1 MERARKWVI
10 KVAAFMEYLLFEVLR
25 RSNPDSSQQ
34 SYEVGTIIIPTSE
47 MKHRDN

>member
-25 RSNPDSSQQ
+25 RSNPRLFT
-34 SYEVGTIIIPTSE
+34 TIL
-47 MKHRDN
+47 